1 MNDYAT
7 QERRSLIADLSA
19 DIPLRDRALKVAWP
33 IPKEPI
39 TEPVD
44 ATVDTEYETR
54 AGQAWAK
61 TREIGGI
68 CG

>member
-1 MNDYAT
+1 MIDYAT

-19 DIPLRDRALKVAWP
+19 DIPLRDRALKVSWP